1 MCGWMLLPWLYQ
13 QDLGRRLDRCCYD
26 QLSLFQL
33 KDTLNLSTVL
43 STAYFDLILH
53 LLWRLWTLTSHG
65 CRHGGSLNMLFQAVD
80 EAFWHRQSGIWTT
93 CFRLTHELAK
103 KMCDAVDQPLTPAV
117 KSITQLWIWL
127 MHWAS
132 LQVTT
137 YINTWYICC
146 ISHISSWCHKLHC
159 RACQSAMAGV
169 LHSTY
174 LMHSSVHFS

>member
-1 MCGWMLLPWLYQ
+1 MHQSLQRLSTVRYLASCCRCLCSWTMCGWMLLPWLYQ

-53 LLWRLWTLTSHG
+53 LLWRLWTLISHG
-65 CRHGGSLNMLFQAVD
+65 CRHGGSLNMLFQAVE

-137 YINTWYICC
+137 YINTWYHLLHK
-146 ISHISSWCHKLHC
+146 SHQQL
-159 RACQSAMAGV
+159 V
-169 LHSTY
+169 P
-174 LMHSSVHFS
+174 